1 MAVKPVPEGY
11 HTVCPYL
18 TVSDATAQL
27 EFLQR
32 AFGARVVE
40 NMKGPDGRIMHADV
54 VIGDSHV
61 MMGQAGGEFAPTQ
74 ASMHVYVPDC
84 DAVYRA
90 AVAAGGVSLRE
101 PETQF
106 YGDRSGGVRDVNGNQ
121 WWISTHVE
129 DVSKEEMERRAKA
142 YSEKKAT
149 AAPPSS

>member
-27 EFLQR
+27 EFVQR

-54 VIGDSHV
+54 IIGDSHV
-61 MMGQAGGEFAPTQ
+61 MMGQASPEWAPTQ
-74 ASMHVYVPDC
+74 GSIHLYVPDC

-90 AVAAGGVSLRE
+90 AMAAGASSIRE
-101 PETQF
+101 PANQF
-106 YGDRSGGVRDVNGNQ
+106 YGDRSGGVRDTNGNQ
-121 WWISTHVE
+121 WWMSTHVE
-129 DVSKEEMERRAKA
+129 DVSKEEMERRAKGYA
-142 YSEKKAT
+142 EQNAKA
-149 AAPPSS
+149 